1 MGLKE
6 IEEMYLFHSKFYD
19 ITRPFFV
26 WNRKK
31 AIEELKLQEGE
42 KVLVVGCG
50 TGYGFNVILEKI
62 GKTGKIIG
70 VDYSKEMLEKA
81 RQKFGNNNLLPDLKV
96 EVSTPWK
103 FLKSRRIIK
112 NFNDN
117 VELIQ
122 ADAAKYKP
130 SPVDAVLYSY
140 SITMIPEWQKSL
152 RNSWEA
158 LKKGGRLVVVDF
170 SEVHIPLLK
179 QLLNWHLKKH
189 GVNNHLPLQKELR
202 KYFEEFSYKEYFF
215 GYNFI
220 AKAIKN

>member
-1 MGLKE
+1 MSLKE
-6 IEEMYLFHSKFYD
+6 IEKMYSFHSKFYD

-31 AIEELKLQEGE
+31 AIGKLELKEGS
-42 KVLVVGCG
+42 KILVVGCG
-50 TGYGFNVILEKI
+50 TGYGFDRILEKI

-70 VDYSKEMLEKA
+70 VDYSKDMLENA
-81 RQKFGNNNLLPDLKV
+81 RQKFGN
-96 EVSTPWK
+96 
-103 FLKSRRIIK
+103 I
-112 NFNDN
+112 DN

-130 SPVDAVLYSY
+130 EQVDAVFYSY

-158 LKKGGRLVVVDF
+158 LKKGGALVIVDF
-170 SEVHIPLLK
+170 SEIQVPLLK
-179 QLLNWHLKKH
+179 HILNWNLRKH

-202 KYFEEFSYKEYFF
+202 KYFEELNYKEYFL